1 VIGVWVIRGGL
12 KPVRRISEM
21 AAAIGPSAIS
31 VRLPETGLPNEIAPL
46 VSAIN
51 RALDRL
57 EQGFEVQRQF
67 TANAAH
73 ELRTPLA
80 IVTAALDAMHEN
92 DELAKLKADVGRM
105 NRLVEQLLRVARLDA
120 LALDVSGSVNL
131 NGAVAEVVANLA
143 PWALAQDRTLAFVG
157 PDRAVWIRG
166 NDRAVADAI
175 RNLIE
180 NAVTHSP
187 PGTEILVAASE
198 EGGVSVADRGPGIP
212 SADRQKIFE
221 RFWRGRSARSLG
233 AGLGLSIVR
242 EIVKAHCAEVRV
254 DDNPGGGSI
263 FTLHFPLR
271 DRVKPAG
278 EDMRQTVA

>member
-1 VIGVWVIRGGL
+1 
-12 KPVRRISEM
+12 M
-21 AAAIGPSAIS
+21 AAAIGPSATS
-31 VRLPETGLPNEIAPL
+31 VRLPEKGLPNEITPL

-67 TANAAH
+67 TGNAAH

-80 IVTAALDAMHEN
+80 IVTAALDAMDEN

-131 NGAVAEVVANLA
+131 NAAAAEVVANLA
-143 PWALAQDRTLAFVG
+143 PWALAQDRILALLG
-157 PDRAVWIRG
+157 SDRAVWIRG
-166 NDRAVADAI
+166 NDHAVADAI

-187 PGTEILVAASE
+187 PRTEILVAVSD
-198 EGGVSVADRGPGIP
+198 EGSVSVADRGPGIP
-212 SADRQKIFE
+212 AADRRKIFE
-221 RFWRGRSARSLG
+221 RFWRGRVAGSPG

-242 EIVKAHCAEVRV
+242 EIVKAHRGEVRV

-263 FTLHFPLR
+263 FTLQFPLR
-271 DRVKPAG
+271 DRLRPAD
-278 EDMRQTVA
+278 EDTGQTVV